1 MVKWG
6 AYGLATG
13 VILARIGGKKHFV
26 SDVLVGATLGYVT
39 GTYLSTH

>member
-13 VILARIGGKKHFV
+13 VSLARIGGKKHFV